1 MKPAHGPLGLN
12 ETLRI
17 DGFSYIYD
25 PMHRAWIGFPG
36 DALYADEIHALIL
49 EGRHQVLPWKEE
61 S

>member
-1 MKPAHGPLGLN
+1 MIAAHGPLGLN

-25 PMHRAWIGFPG
+25 PTYRAWIGEPG

-49 EGRHQVLPWKEE
+49 KGRHRVLPWTEE
-61 S
+61 L